1 MVQLLTVVNNMD
13 LGLTI
18 FIIISTCVLVG
29 VFMRLTTQEKG
40 PSISEW
46 SYKRYADFYGSVQLN
61 DPEFDN
67 KIAKIKKLIL
77 EDNADDIEFI
87 AKESGCEMEEVMM
100 KINYL
105 KNKKVLDNCYI
116 DTANN
121 KIVKCTE
128 EDLKLVEKYK
138 PYLYGSHLPLQEIIA
153 VVPAT
158 TNSVEEKKDEVIK
171 ELRYL
176 IDNKIVNGVTYN
188 EVDEKLVYYSVEKHN
203 KEKDFASIVC
213 PKCGALN
220 DVNYKSKAKC
230 KYCGNIVENNLNAED
245 LKKAA

>member
-1 MVQLLTVVNNMD
+1 MD
-13 LGLTI
+13 LGFLLFVI
-18 FIIISTCVLVG
+18 VLG
-29 VFMRLTTQEKG
+29 GIAVFLFLKVSIQEKG
-40 PSISEW
+40 HSISEW
-46 SYKRYADFYGSVQLN
+46 SYKRYADFYGSVQLD
-61 DPEFDN
+61 DPKFDE

-77 EDNADDIEFI
+77 EDNVDDITFI
-87 AKESGCEMEEVMM
+87 AKEAGCEMEEVMM

-105 KNKKVLDNCYI
+105 KNKRIIDNCYI

-121 KIVKCTE
+121 KIVKCSE
-128 EDLKLVEKYK
+128 DDLKLVEKYK
-138 PYLYGSHLPLQEIIA
+138 AYLYSSHLPLQEIIA

-158 TNSVEEKKDEVIK
+158 TNNVEEKKEQVIK
-171 ELRYL
+171 ELKYL

-188 EVDEKLVYYSVEKHN
+188 DVDEKLVYYSVEKHS
-203 KEKDFASIVC
+203 KEKDYASICC

-230 KYCGNIVENNLNAED
+230 KYCGNIVENNLSAEE